1 MVAKLRTSTIKNLGS
16 AVLLDRSAAAEIQG
30 LKPMSKLICIVIS
43 ACMILS
49 GCGSGRATSQL
60 QSSQLAAEKAAE
72 LEKSG
77 SYAEAFPLIDGA
89 ITKGGLN
96 PDQLCEAYLIRSRC
110 HCAAG
115 KLEEAERDLGFAEKG
130 APNPAS
136 WHLSR
141 AILLAKQNKASES
154 KTEFA
159 KAARID
165 PKLKMPQ

>member
-1 MVAKLRTSTIKNLGS
+1 
-16 AVLLDRSAAAEIQG
+16 
-30 LKPMSKLICIVIS
+30 MSKLVCMMIS
-43 ACMILS
+43 VCLVLP
-49 GCGSGRATSQL
+49 GCGRGVDVAEL
-60 QSSQLAAEKAAE
+60 QAAQTAAEKAAE

-96 PDQLCEAYLIRSRC
+96 PDQLSEAYLIRSRC

-115 KLEEAERDLGFAEKG
+115 KLVEAERDLGFAEQG

-136 WHLSR
+136 WHFSR
-141 AILLAKQNKASES
+141 AILLGKQNKASES
-154 KTEFA
+154 KAEFA